1 MIDPMSAF
9 AAVSAASSAISSAV
23 KAGRD
28 LSSLSG
34 PNGPVARYAKAEAEL
49 NFGAVRKKNSLFS
62 KMTGAEQRGIEEF
75 FKQEELTNLRNELRS
90 IFQIYGRPGAWERLQ
105 AEIARQ
111 RAEQKEELE
120 RRARVRDAII
130 FWTVVPVILIAGA
143 AVLYLFV
150 QYLKGLS

>member
-34 PNGPVARYAKAEAEL
+34 PIAKYAKAEAEL

-62 KMTGAEQRGIEEF
+62 KMTGAEQAGIEAF
-75 FKQEELTNLRNELRS
+75 FKQEELNNLRDELRS
-90 IFQIYGRPGAWERLQ
+90 IFQLYGKPGSWERLQ

-111 RAEQKEELE
+111 RQAQKEELE
-120 RRARVRDAII
+120 RRAKLRDTIL
-130 FWTVVPVILIAGA
+130 FWTVLPVIFIAGA